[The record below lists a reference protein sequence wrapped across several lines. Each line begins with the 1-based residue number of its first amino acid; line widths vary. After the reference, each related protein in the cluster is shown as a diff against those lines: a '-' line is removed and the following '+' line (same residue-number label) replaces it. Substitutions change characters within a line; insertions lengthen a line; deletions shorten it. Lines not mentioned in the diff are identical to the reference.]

1 MVNMKISYGD
11 KIVSAIIVMIM
22 AVLSALFVMPFLLVL
37 GSSLLTPA
45 EYAARGMSFIPKDP
59 TLDTYRILLTGKEIW
74 NAYGVSFF
82 RTLAGTVMNIAVSAM
97 LAYGI
102 AKRDLPGRTFI
113 ITLLFITMIFNGG
126 LIPNYV
132 VVSNLKLTDT
142 IWCMLLPNLVN
153 VWNVFVLRNFF
164 ETIPEALKEAA
175 TIDGA
180 SHGCIFTRIVLP
192 LSKPALATISIYY
205 AVAHWNSWFDA
216 AIYLNKRTDL
226 WPLQLI
232 VRKYVQ
238 SADVYSFQSAL
249 VGGVQRPSGMS
260 IKCTVIV
267 LTSLPMLLIYPF
279 LQKYFVKGVV
289 MGSVKG

>member
-1 MVNMKISYGD
+1 MVSIL
-11 KIVSAIIVMIM
+11 IVVIM
-22 AVLSALFVMPFLLVL
+22 AVLSAAFLLPFLLVV
-37 GSSLLTPA
+37 GSSLLTPG
-45 EYAARGMSFIPKDP
+45 EYAARGMVFLPRHPS
-59 TLDTYRILLTGKEIW
+59 LDTYQILLSGREIW
-74 NAYGVSFF
+74 DAYGISIF
-82 RTLAGTVMNIAVSAM
+82 RTLAGTVMNMTVSAM

-102 AKRDLPGRTFI
+102 SKRDLPGRKFI

-126 LIPNYV
+126 LIPNYII
-132 VVSNLKLTDT
+132 VSNLKLTDT
-142 IWCMLLPNLVN
+142 VWCMLLPNLVN

-164 ETIPEALKEAA
+164 ETIPEELKEAA

-180 SHGCIFTRIVLP
+180 SQGRIFGMIVLP

-216 AIYLNKRTDL
+216 AIYLNKRTEL

-238 SADVYSFQSAL
+238 STDVYSLQSAL
-249 VGGVQRPSGMS
+249 VGGMQRPSGMS
-260 IKCTVIV
+260 IKCAVIV

-279 LQKYFVKGVV
+279 LQKYFVKGVI

>member
-1 MVNMKISYGD
+1 MKLSLGD
-11 KIVSAIIVMIM
+11 RVVSIAIIIIM
-22 AVLSALFVMPFLLVL
+22 ALLSAAFLLPFLLVV
-37 GSSLLTPA
+37 GSSLLTPG
-45 EYAARGMSFIPKDP
+45 EYAARGMAFLPRHP
-59 TLDTYRILLTGKEIW
+59 TLDTYKILLVGREIW
-74 NAYGVSFF
+74 IAYGVSAL
-82 RTLAGTVMNIAVSAM
+82 RTLLGTVMNIVVSAM

-102 AKRDLPGRTFI
+102 SKKDLPGRNIF

-126 LIPNYV
+126 LIPNYII
-132 VVSNLKLTDT
+132 VSNLKLTDT

-164 ETIPEALKEAA
+164 NTIHEELKEAA

-180 SHGCIFTRIVLP
+180 SQGRIFRMIVLP

-216 AIYLNKRTDL
+216 AIYLNKRTEL

-238 SADVYSFQSAL
+238 SADVYSLQSAL
-249 VGGVQRPSGMS
+249 VGGAQRPPGMS
-260 IKCTVIV
+260 VKCAGIV
-267 LTSLPMLLIYPF
+267 LVSLAMLLIYPC
-279 LQKYFVKGVV
+279 LQKYFVKRVI

>member
-1 MVNMKISYGD
+1 MKWSFGD
-11 KIVSAIIVMIM
+11 KMVSIMIVVIM
-22 AVLSALFVMPFLLVL
+22 AVLSAAFLLPFLLVV

-45 EYAARGMSFIPKDP
+45 EYAARGMVFVPRHP
-59 TLDTYRILLTGKEIW
+59 TLDTYRILLAGKEIW
-74 NAYGVSFF
+74 DAYGVSVF
-82 RTLAGTVMNIAVSAM
+82 RTLVGTVMNIAVSAM

-102 AKRDLPGRTFI
+102 SKKDLPGRNQI

-126 LIPNYV
+126 LIPNYII
-132 VVSNLKLTDT
+132 VSNLKLTDS

-164 ETIPEALKEAA
+164 VTIPEELKEAA

-180 SHGCIFTRIVLP
+180 SQGRIFRMIVLP

-238 SADVYSFQSAL
+238 SADVYSLQSAL
-249 VGGVQRPSGMS
+249 VGGMQRPPGMS
-260 IKCTVIV
+260 VKCAVIV

-279 LQKYFVKGVV
+279 LQKYFVKGVI

>member
-1 MVNMKISYGD
+1 MVNMKMSFGD
-11 KIVSAIIVMIM
+11 KMVDIAIIIIVAI
-22 AVLSALFVMPFLLVL
+22 LSALFVLPFLLVL

-45 EYAARGMSFIPKDP
+45 EYAARGMSFIPRHP
-59 TLDTYRILLTGKEIW
+59 SLDTYRILLKGREIW
-74 NAYGVSFF
+74 DAYKVSFL
-82 RTLAGTVMNIAVSAM
+82 RTLIGTCLNMVVSAM

-102 AKRDLPGRTFI
+102 SKRDLPGRNFI

-126 LIPNYV
+126 LVPNYII
-132 VVSNLKLTDT
+132 VSNLKLTDT
-142 IWCMLLPNLVN
+142 IWSMLLPNLVN

-164 ETIPEALKEAA
+164 QTIPQDLEEAA
-175 TIDGA
+175 MIDGA
-180 SHGCIFTRIVLP
+180 SHGLIFRRIILP

-238 SADVYSFQSAL
+238 SADVYSLQSAL
-249 VGGVQRPSGMS
+249 TGGMQRPPGMS
-260 IKCTVIV
+260 VKCAVIV
-267 LTSLPMLLIYPF
+267 LTALPMLLVYPF